1 MRILGNSLIV
11 CVLLLT
17 AACGSLAPGSTRYQT
32 EANANQYVGD
42 NIQTVV
48 QAWGTP
54 DQAMH
59 TREGSSYYVYLT
71 KTQMLENQMQSSYD
85 PELVGRRGQAFGIS
99 NSARGSNNGLRCTTT
114 FKTDN
119 TGKILWAKHQGSS
132 CAGTWVN
139 TAEK

>member
-1 MRILGNSLIV
+1 MRILGNSLIL

-17 AACGSLAPGSTRYQT
+17 GCGTMAPGGTRLQT
-32 EANANQYVGD
+32 EANANQFVGS
-42 NIQTVV
+42 NIQTVIN
-48 QAWGTP
+48 QWGTA

-71 KTQMLENQMQSSYD
+71 KSDKIQSAMSSNYD
-85 PELVGRRGQAFGIS
+85 PQLTGRRGEAFAVPTTQNIYGD
-99 NSARGSNNGLRCTTT
+99 NGLRCTTT
-114 FKTDN
+114 FKTN
-119 TGKILWAKHQGSS
+119 PAGTIIWAKHQGSN